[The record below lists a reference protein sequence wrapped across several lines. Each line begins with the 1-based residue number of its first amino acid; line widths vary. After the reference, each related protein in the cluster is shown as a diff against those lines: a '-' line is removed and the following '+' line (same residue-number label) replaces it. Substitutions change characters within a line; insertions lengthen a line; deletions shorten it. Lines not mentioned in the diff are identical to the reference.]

1 MFQEAKLA
9 LEEGADQIAD
19 LDSMIEQLEK
29 EGELVGSELRQLSH
43 SERTG
48 RVSPGEA
55 ARYRVTIWARQG
67 IKHWFNPNKEPV
79 GFIKDSILVV
89 YGVHC
94 RLENICSKKGTWLEE
109 EKFYVGGQLVH
120 RLPGEAVPANI
131 MQGWRKL
138 RKEHPQLFQKKV
150 LVWQQPAAVVDGVLY
165 YWYQKL
171 EASETKQMVRL
182 VDMLR
187 PWLSD

>member
-1 MFQEAKLA
+1 
-9 LEEGADQIAD
+9 
-19 LDSMIEQLEK
+19 MIEKSEK
-29 EGELVGSELRQLSH
+29 EGEDAANELRELSH
-43 SERTG
+43 SERTS

-55 ARYRVTIWARQG
+55 ARYRVTIWARHG

-79 GFIKDSILVV
+79 GFIKDSILIV

-94 RLENICSKKGTWLEE
+94 RLENICSNTGTWLEE
-109 EKFYVGGQLVH
+109 EQFYVAGQLVH
-120 RLPGEAVPANI
+120 RQAGEAVPANI

-138 RKEHPQLFQKKV
+138 RNEHPQLFQKKV

-187 PWLSD
+187 AGWSDEAQEANYYFQSPQAGKGR